1 MRWGPCLTC
10 ARGAAALAY
19 GGGGAHL
26 GAVARA
32 QGGCTEGGGFP
43 GRKRRR
49 RGECGELAEEEGKE
63 GGVEPLPALE
73 EEEGDV
79 EGGSG
84 RGEGLLK
91 KMREPASTVKAPD

>member
-1 MRWGPCLTC
+1 M
-10 ARGAAALAY
+10 ARP
-19 GGGGAHL
+19 
-26 GAVARA
+26 

-43 GRKRRR
+43 GRKRR

-91 KMREPASTVKAPD
+91 KMREPVSTVGRQTRGLSPGRRAQPWNPPARSCS

>member
-1 MRWGPCLTC
+1 M
-10 ARGAAALAY
+10 ARP
-19 GGGGAHL
+19 
-26 GAVARA
+26 

-43 GRKRRR
+43 GRKRR

-91 KMREPASTVKAPD
+91 KMREPVSTVRAPD